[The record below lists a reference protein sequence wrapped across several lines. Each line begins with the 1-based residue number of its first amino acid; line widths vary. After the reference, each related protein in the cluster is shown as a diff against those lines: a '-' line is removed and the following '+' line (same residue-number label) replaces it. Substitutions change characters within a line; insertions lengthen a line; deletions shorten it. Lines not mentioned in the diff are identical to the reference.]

1 MKKSLLAVAAIGAF
15 ASAAQAQSS
24 VTVYGILD
32 VGYIGVNQ
40 RASVGS
46 VTSKATTN
54 TFGSSAE
61 QSSRLGFKGTEDL
74 GGGSSAFF
82 TVETGLNADNSTVS
96 TWNTRQAF
104 VGLKKNGIGSF
115 AFGTQYTPV
124 HNAVCATDPGNCNNL
139 AGNVVYATTPG
150 ANGNTQGLA
159 ALSGQQS
166 GQNGQTDAYTVRTAN
181 TLTATSD
188 TFAGFNATALYTLN
202 NVNTTQT
209 ATTGTSATGGG
220 NTNNSGWGL
229 GANYTLQKFYATL
242 NYQAFKSVN
251 PYAVTAGNTV
261 AAVYTQAGSPT
272 LYGITGGTNINDQ
285 QAYAAATYDFG
296 ILKASLQWVNRK
308 ATSAV
313 NTGYYAKRSGQQ
325 LGVTSYITPT
335 IQGWASIGNGKTNS
349 FGTGEP
355 YQSFT
360 AWQAGAK
367 YYLSKRTNLYA
378 IYGQNQASNVA
389 SAAGVNS
396 SYGISNYAIGVRHTF

>member
-40 RASVGS
+40 RSTVGA
-46 VTSKATTN
+46 TTTKATTN

-74 GGGSSAFF
+74 GGGTSAFF
-82 TVETGLNADNSTVS
+82 TVETGLNADNATVS
-96 TWNTRQAF
+96 AWNTRQAF
-104 VGLKKNGIGSF
+104 VGLKKNGMGNF

-124 HNAVCATDPGNCNNL
+124 HNAVCATDPGNCNNM

-150 ANGNTQGLA
+150 ANGSTQGIA
-159 ALSGQQS
+159 AFTGQTQGS
-166 GQNGQTDAYTVRTAN
+166 NGQTDAYTVRVAN

-229 GANYTLQKFYATL
+229 GANYTFQKFYATL

-251 PYAVTAGNTV
+251 PYLATAGTTS
-261 AAVYTQAGSPT
+261 AAIYSQAGSPT

-335 IQGWASIGNGKTNS
+335 IQGWASVGNGKINA

-355 YQSFT
+355 NQSFT
-360 AWQAGAK
+360 AWQAGAN

-378 IYGQNQASNVA
+378 IYGQNQASNQA
-389 SAAGVNS
+389 SSQQLVPPP
-396 SYGISNYAIGVRHTF
+396 RL